1 MPYPVS
7 VTEFRMAPHH
17 AINAA
22 DRVCLTTIGF
32 TGERGSAFTLALL
45 ETLAVSET
53 RAQSLA
59 RKLSEMLAFTDGT
72 TWTGAGAGT
81 TTTLTLVTTSAHGDL
96 PTRTAFGDT
105 VRRGGGKG

>member
-17 AINAA
+17 AVIAA
-22 DRVCLTTIGF
+22 DRVCLTTLGF

-53 RAQSLA
+53 RIQSLA
-59 RKLSEMLAFTDGT
+59 RKLSEMLALTD
-72 TWTGAGAGT
+72 AT
-81 TTTLTLVTTSAHGDL
+81 TTPGSGTGTAALTLVTTSAHGDL
-96 PTRTAFGDT
+96 PTRTTYGDA